1 MIRKTTMQQGMF
13 NQNRLF
19 LRVFAFGLVA
29 LCAGFFARSAD
40 AQLTNGDVIGTVTD
54 ATGAVIPGAKVTLTN
69 TGTRVAAVA
78 TTNGTGDYTFNLL
91 NPGQY
96 TVTIEATGFKKLVI
110 PGFALAAGD
119 RLREN
124 EKMEPGNVEETV
136 QVTSSAPLLQ
146 TDSSTVQSTVTEKS
160 VQDLP
165 LNGRNFINLVQVQPG
180 VNAGQANAVG
190 SGNRPDNRAQTST
203 ISANGQSD
211 FYNNEMIDGMDN
223 NEREAGFIG
232 LSPSVD
238 AIAEIQVETNN
249 FSAEVGRAGG
259 AVVNVITKS
268 GANAFHGSAFEY
280 FRNDIFN
287 ARDWFATAGTVAK
300 PEYRQNQFGGSLGGP
315 IRRDRTFF
323 FADFQNNRVV
333 QGLSSGLLTVPSV
346 RENPACPGNTTG
358 AYDFSDNGGT
368 LLPSAFADPVGKAYL
383 AMYPCPNISTSGPFN
398 NYESVA
404 KQPQNT
410 LSLDGRID
418 QHFSNSD
425 SLFGRYS
432 YNNVDTNV
440 PGLFP
445 SVKVPGISDQVFPG
459 GVLFSFPGDSTTK
472 AHGVAFVYDHPFTP
486 NLVMELKAGYTRIDI
501 HTKNLN
507 DGKNVSSAIGL
518 TNANTP
524 AAPNTT
530 GLTPTDFLTGGYA
543 NLGDSVLT
551 PIIDVNNTFIYNGSL
566 IYTHGAHNIKGG
578 AQITRRQ
585 LNYYQSILPLGYVF
599 FAGLSGNSVEDML
612 LGLPTGYERSNLIIQ
627 PGFRQWEE
635 GFYVQDD
642 WRVSSKLTLN
652 LGLRYDIFTAVN
664 EAHNRYANFDFSTL
678 KMVLGTQDPHIGID
692 TKHTNFAPRVG
703 FSASVAPGMVVRGGF
718 GISYYPL
725 VIGGNIQNPNP
736 PFDYTSDCI
745 GFPCALTFGATGL
758 KSTFWPSFPVP
769 TPSSATN
776 LSGALQSESR
786 DFNTGYTEQFNLM
799 VQKQL
804 GASVI
809 TLGAIGELG
818 RKVILFHTGNL
829 PLPNGPYAND
839 ATTGPPAAPALT
851 TAAALPNVSTISVNN
866 AEGTSNYYAMQAVF
880 ARRLS
885 KGLEFNVNYTLA
897 HELTDT
903 NMGSGSQGGG
913 LIPSNP
919 HYDYGNS
926 ALDIR
931 HRIATTVTY
940 ALPFGNSA
948 TGARAVL
955 EKGWSTNFIMFWQTG
970 QAFTVSNGYANANG
984 LAQINLPTTSTD
996 RPDVVAGQ
1004 SWKPAHQTL
1013 GNFIN
1018 VNAFTPQAAGTPG
1031 NELNNQFYGPHTRR
1045 ADFSLFKSFEL
1056 PEKMT
1061 LQFRA
1066 EVYNISNT
1074 PNFMTP
1080 NTTLSG
1086 WTEGSGHGFLHPI
1099 QAGDNPNFCNSTT
1112 AGCASVGL
1120 LPGDKATSA
1129 GGFGAISSTVP
1140 NVNPRQLQFALKL
1153 LF

>member
-1 MIRKTTMQQGMF
+1 MMQQRMI
-13 NQNRLF
+13 NQRGF
-19 LRVFAFGLVA
+19 ILRGAARGLVL
-29 LCAGFFARSAD
+29 LCAVFLASSAQ
-40 AQLTNGDVIGTVTD
+40 AQLSSGDVIGTVTD
-54 ATGAVIPGAKVTLTN
+54 VSGAVIPGAKVTLKN
-69 TGTRVAAVA
+69 IATGVAATT
-78 TTNGTGDYTFNLL
+78 TTNGTGDYSFNLL
-91 NPGQY
+91 IQGQY
-96 TVTIEATGFKKLVI
+96 SVTIEAKGFKKLVI
-110 PGFALAAGD
+110 PGFALAVGD

-124 EKMEPGNVEETV
+124 EMLEAGNVEETV
-136 QVTSSAPLLQ
+136 QVDAAAPLLQ

-165 LNGRNFINLVQVQPG
+165 LNGRNFVNLVQVQPG
-180 VNAGQANAVG
+180 VTAGQPNSVG

-232 LSPSVD
+232 LTPSID
-238 AIAEIQVETNN
+238 AIAEVQVETNS

-268 GANAFHGSAFEY
+268 GTNAFHGSVFEY

-315 IRRDRTFF
+315 IRKDKTFF

-346 RENPACPGNTTG
+346 RENPACAGNTTG

-368 LLPSAFADPVGKAYL
+368 LLPAADADPVGKAYL
-383 AMYPCPNISTSGPFN
+383 AMYPCPNVSTSSPFN
-398 NYESVA
+398 NYVSIA

-418 QHFSNSD
+418 QHFSNGD
-425 SLFGRYS
+425 TLFGRYS

-440 PGLFP
+440 PGFFP
-445 SVKVPGISDQVFPG
+445 SVKVPGISDPVYPG

-501 HTKNLN
+501 NSKNLN

-530 GLTPTDFLTGGYA
+530 GLTPTDFLTGGYG

-551 PIIDVNNTFIYNGSL
+551 PIIDINNTFIYNGSL
-566 IYTHGAHNIKGG
+566 NYTHGAHNIKGG
-578 AQITRRQ
+578 AQIIRRQ
-585 LNYYQSILPLGYVF
+585 LNYYQSILPLGYLF
-599 FAGLSGNSVEDML
+599 FGGLSGNSVEDLL
-612 LGLPTGYERSNLIIQ
+612 LGLPTGYERSNLLIQ

-642 WRVSSKLTLN
+642 WRVNSKLTLN
-652 LGLRYDIFTAVN
+652 LGLRYDIFTAIT
-664 EAHNRYANFDFSTL
+664 EAHNQYANFDFNAL
-678 KMVLGTQDPHIGID
+678 KMIVGSQDPHVGVD
-692 TKHTNFAPRVG
+692 TKYTNFAPRVG
-703 FSASVAPGMVVRGGF
+703 FSASVAPGMVLRGGF
-718 GISYYPL
+718 GISFYPL
-725 VIGGNIQNPNP
+725 VVGGNIQNPNP

-758 KSTFWPSFPVP
+758 KSTFWPNFPVP

-776 LSGALQSESR
+776 LAGALQSESR
-786 DFNTGYTEQFNLM
+786 DFNTAYTEQFNLM
-799 VQKQL
+799 VQKEI
-804 GASVI
+804 GRNVI
-809 TLGAIGELG
+809 TLGTVGELG
-818 RKVILFHTGNL
+818 RKVILFNTGNL

-851 TAAALPNVSTISVNN
+851 TAAALPNVSTISANN
-866 AEGTSNYYAMQAVF
+866 AKGTSNYYAMQAVF

-885 KGLEFNVNYTLA
+885 KGLEFNMNYTLA

-926 ALDIR
+926 GLDIR
-931 HRIATTVTY
+931 HRIASTVIY

-948 TGARAVL
+948 TGSRAVL

-970 QAFTVSNGYANANG
+970 QAFTVSNGYTNANG
-984 LAQINLPTTSTD
+984 LSQINLPTTSTD

-1013 GNFIN
+1013 SNFIN
-1018 VNAFTPQAAGTPG
+1018 LNAFTPQAAGTAG
-1031 NELNNQFYGPHTRR
+1031 NEHNNQFYGPHTRR
-1045 ADFSLFKSFEL
+1045 ADFSLFKNFDL
-1056 PEKMT
+1056 PDKMT

-1074 PNFMTP
+1074 PNFMPP
-1080 NTTLSG
+1080 NSTISG
-1086 WTEGSGHGFLHPI
+1086 WTEGAGHGFLYPI
-1099 QAGDNPNFCNSTT
+1099 KAGDNPNFCGSST
-1112 AGCASVGL
+1112 AGCTSVGL
-1120 LPGDKATSA
+1120 LPGDKATTA
-1129 GGFGAISSTVP
+1129 GGFGASTSTVP